1 MKLLALFLSLCFIL
15 ASCASLNWYGYDNSK
30 TSDRYSQSDKNNDK
44 QNTEEG
50 IASWY
55 GQAFQGRRTASGE
68 KFDMHMMTAAHRK
81 LPFNTEVKVTYLKN
95 GKSVTVRINDRG
107 PYKEGRIIDLSY
119 AAAKAIGLD
128 IDGIGKVK
136 LEW

>member
-1 MKLLALFLSLCFIL
+1 MKQVIVFFLLSLVI
-15 ASCASLNWYGYDNSK
+15 AGCASLNWYGYDSSNA
-30 TSDRYSQSDKNNDK
+30 SDNYSHSDKSEDK
-44 QNTEEG
+44 KNTEEG

-55 GQAFQGRRTASGE
+55 GETFQGRKTASGE
-68 KFDMHMMTAAHRK
+68 KFDMNMLTAAHRS

-128 IDGIGKVK
+128 RDGVGKVK